1 VNKKENCKTMGPTKR
16 KNNNRQEIRQLS
28 LTKATPRSQRIN
40 RRRIELEQHNNDQHD
55 ISTRTKQQN
64 ESSEDSDNNS
74 VSDLNHSVA
83 KKSSYAKQ
91 TRKSVANIDNC
102 SDDSIYIEDQDLQM
116 NHNSKELPL
125 SFETQDNETSQYQ
138 IEGSKNRIQDFEA
151 CLGQSVMFNKMMDSQ
166 KLIFEKLEQI
176 STQQI
181 EQSGFSVNKSI
192 TVVKLSDEQKS
203 TISNYIQNKFSTI
216 KFLRDDEWQLWEQ
229 QLLVPIFLQISI
241 NNEEVKN
248 AMINVVKNFS
258 TQCINQK
265 RAETIRSLKR
275 AVRGKYLLL
284 IFH

>member
-16 KNNNRQEIRQLS
+16 KNNNGHEIRQLS

-91 TRKSVANIDNC
+91 TRKSVANIDNR
-102 SDDSIYIEDQDLQM
+102 SDDSLSIEDQDLQM

-138 IEGSKNRIQDFEA
+138 IEVQKNPIQDFDA

-166 KLIFEKLEQI
+166 KLIFEKLERI

-203 TISNYIQNKFSTI
+203 TISNYIRNKFSTI

-229 QLLVPIFLQISI
+229 QLLVPIFSQISI

-248 AMINVVKNFS
+248 AMINVVKTFL

-265 RAETIRSLKR
+265 RAETIRLLKR